1 MSFQESLAKVA
12 TALSEQRHLTAIR
25 NAFYRVMPLMLVA
38 SLYVML
44 NNVIFGLPG
53 LRDIAALQSFKDVGD
68 RVFRGSLGMVSIT
81 VSFLVAYFL
90 AVGYKEREEATFYGV
105 TAVGC
110 FITLIPGVQQ
120 VAAND
125 TTVGLWG
132 ILQFVDTG
140 AASMFVAM
148 IVAICSAEILHG
160 LSKVEALKI
169 KLPDSVPPAV
179 AKSFSVLIPVTIT
192 FTVFGVLGFALMTL
206 WDTTVA
212 QVITKTLQVPV
223 LALLQNPIGL
233 IVVMGIQN
241 LLWFFGV
248 HGAFVLGPMY
258 EPPLLIALNENLAAF
273 QAGGVPTHIITKIF
287 MDCYMSMGGA
297 GNTLALV
304 IAIFIFGRHKEDRLI
319 GGLGFMPG
327 LFNINEPILFGLPII
342 FNPIYFIP
350 FIFSPII
357 NGLIAYAATAAGLVN
372 KLSILVPWTTPP
384 VLSAFLASGNDFRV
398 ALLSLVLLA
407 VSVLVYAPFVMAA
420 NRSRRD

>member
-25 NAFYRVMPLMLVA
+25 NAFYRIMPLMLVA

-53 LRDIAALQSFKDVGD
+53 LKDIAALQSFKDVGD

-81 VSFLVAYFL
+81 ISFLVAYFV

-105 TAVGC
+105 TAIGC
-110 FITLIPGVQQ
+110 FVTLIPGVQQ
-120 VAAND
+120 VTVEG
-125 TTVGLWG
+125 TTGGMWG

-148 IVAICSAEILHG
+148 IVAICSSELLH
-160 LSKVEALKI
+160 LFNKVEALKI

-179 AKSFSVLIPVTIT
+179 SKSFSVLIPVTLT
-192 FTVFGVLGFALMTL
+192 FTVFGVLGFVLMTA
-206 WDTTVA
+206 WNTTLA
-212 QVITKTLQVPV
+212 QIIMKTLQVPV
-223 LALLQNPIGL
+223 LALLQSPIGL
-233 IVVMGIQN
+233 IVVMGVQN

-258 EPPLLIALNENLAAF
+258 EPPLLVALNENLAAF
-273 QAGGVPTHIITKIF
+273 QAGGVPPHIITKIF
-287 MDCYMSMGGA
+287 MDSYMSMGGA

-304 IAIFIFGRHKEDRLI
+304 IAIFIFGRHQEDRLI

-327 LFNINEPILFGLPII
+327 LFNINEPVLFGLPII

-357 NGLIAYAATAAGLVN
+357 NGLIAYFATAAGLVN

-384 VLSAFLASGNDFRV
+384 VLSAFLASGNDWKAAV
-398 ALLSLVLLA
+398 LSVLLL
-407 VSVLVYAPFVMAA
+407 VISIFVYAPFVMAA
-420 NRSRRD
+420 NRGRRD